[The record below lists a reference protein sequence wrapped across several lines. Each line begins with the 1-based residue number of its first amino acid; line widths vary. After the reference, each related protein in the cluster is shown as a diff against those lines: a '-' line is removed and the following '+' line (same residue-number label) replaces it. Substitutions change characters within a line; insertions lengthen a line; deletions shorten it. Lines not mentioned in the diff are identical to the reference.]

1 MKVALITRSTL
12 FKVYGGD
19 TIQTMQT
26 ARHLNALGIQAD
38 VHLSHEEI
46 NYEDYD
52 LLHFFNLSRPA
63 DILYHS
69 RKAGKPYVVSTILC
83 DYSEYDKHQRK
94 GLGKLLGL
102 FSSNGIEYIKTMARC
117 LIGGDKL
124 ASRAYAWMGQRRSI
138 NEILRRAALVLP
150 NSESEYKRLAKKYP
164 SKVKH
169 MIVPNGTDPR
179 MFNYD
184 TAPEKDDELVIC
196 AARIEGIK
204 NQLNLVRALNNTRF
218 KLIIIGDNSPNHAA
232 YYEECKRIAAHN
244 VTFIRHLPQAELVE
258 YYRRARVHIL
268 PSWFETTGLSSIEAA
283 LMGCN
288 IVVSDRGDVKEYFD
302 KDAFYC
308 DPAAPLSILAAV
320 ERASAAPVNE
330 QLRQRILEKYTWQ
343 HAAAQTFKAYQVA
356 LARNYALVYH
366 PHEEVYARVNGKQQV
381 AKNTLS
387 VFTAINE

>member
-12 FKVYGGD
+12 YTVRGGD
-19 TIQTMQT
+19 AVQTLQT
-26 ARHLNALGIQAD
+26 ARHLTALGIQAD
-38 VHLSHEEI
+38 VHLSHERI

-69 RKAGKPYVVSTILC
+69 RRANKPYVISTILC

-124 ASRAYAWMGQRRSI
+124 VSPAYAWLGQRRSI
-138 NEILRRAALVLP
+138 NAILLRAALVLP
-150 NSESEYKRLAKKYP
+150 NSESEYRRLQEKYP
-164 SKVKH
+164 SKAKRMV
-169 MIVPNGTDPR
+169 VPNGTDQH

-184 TAPEKDDELVIC
+184 TAPEKDGELVIC

-204 NQLNLVRALNNTRF
+204 NQFNLIRALNNTRF
-218 KLIIIGDNSPNHAA
+218 KLMIIGDSSPNHAA
-232 YYEECKRIAAHN
+232 YYEECKRIAAPN
-244 VTFIRHLPQAELVE
+244 VSFIKHLPQDELVG
-258 YYRRARVHIL
+258 YYCRARVHIL

-308 DPAAPLSILAAV
+308 DPASPQSILAAV
-320 ERASAAPVNE
+320 ENACVAPVNE
-330 QLRQRILEKYTWQ
+330 LLRQRILEKYTWQ
-343 HAAAQTFKAYQVA
+343 NAATQTFKAYQVA
-356 LARNYALVYH
+356 LARDYTQVYRQN
-366 PHEEVYARVNGKQQV
+366 EYVFARVDGRPQTV
-381 AKNTLS
+381 KNAMPVLT
-387 VFTAINE
+387 VVNE